1 MKPDEIVVS
10 FMNARTRKDLS
21 ELPDEVV
28 VLTELVKDGEIVV
41 APKDEFL
48 EWLNR

>member
-10 FMNARTRKDLS
+10 FMNARTRKELP

-28 VLTELVKDGEIVV
+28 VITELVKDGEIVV
-41 APKDEFL
+41 VPKDEFL